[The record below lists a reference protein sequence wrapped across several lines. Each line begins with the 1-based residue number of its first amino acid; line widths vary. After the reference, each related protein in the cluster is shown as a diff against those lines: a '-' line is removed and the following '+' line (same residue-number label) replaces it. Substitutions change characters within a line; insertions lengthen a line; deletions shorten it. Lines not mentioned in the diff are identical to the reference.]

1 MLFAFFAFVAW
12 TQAQSVTVSG
22 TVVGKDDGQP
32 VIGANIVIKGTTT
45 GTVSDVDGHFR
56 LTAPR
61 PGATLVISF
70 VGYRTKEV
78 PATASMHIELET
90 DATQLGEVQVVVAYG
105 QQKRRELTGAIG
117 SVDAASIRET
127 PATSLEQ
134 TLSGRVS
141 GVQVTQASGAPGGAV
156 VVNIRGTSSI
166 SAGNEPLYVVDGM
179 PILSA
184 DFSQK
189 AGYQGNTLSGVA
201 DINPADI
208 ASVEVLKDASAAALY
223 GSRASNGVVLI
234 TTKRG
239 SSGRTRVTL
248 DSYVGVQNLWRK
260 LQFLPTAEHVA
271 ARNEAINNYNNSL
284 GLSSSDATYKKPVA
298 AAQEGAD
305 TDWIDAITRTALHTN
320 HQLALSGGTDQTQFY
335 ASLGYYDQQGVMK
348 KTDYTRYNLRTNLT
362 NRISRTVKI
371 SADIAL
377 SSATTNRATG
387 DGNLYSPW
395 INALSA
401 SPDYAVR
408 TASGSFGSINASKYN
423 PVALID
429 EQEQVTRKYRAIV
442 GLKTTWNIL
451 PELRYNLDLG
461 GDYIVMHETGVFPR
475 GTIRG
480 ARSNGDVHDL
490 RGFSFSNLA
499 EHTLDYFHQWDKLAF
514 KALLG
519 YSYQKTTLDNN
530 FVRGTNFVSPML
542 KYINSAGSVTEGSSS
557 LSEYALQ
564 SLFGRVNLNYADRY
578 LLEASLRS
586 DASSKFAPGRRVGY
600 FPAASLGWIVSE
612 EGFFP
617 KTKTL
622 SNLKL
627 RAAVGYTGNQEGIG
641 YYDYFNTYRASDVAY
656 IGQSGLA
663 FPNSRPNPDLT
674 WEKTLQYDLGVD
686 AALFDRRLELTLDW
700 YHKDTRDL
708 LLSHPINALSGYT
721 RTTSNVGRIR
731 NEGFEAMITGHPLRG
746 RGLTWDVRLSFGYQH
761 NEVVALTKKA
771 DGTDNFIEVGPS
783 NILQVG
789 RPMATFYLIRA
800 EGIYQSKEE
809 ILAQPGGEAL
819 WKRGIRPGDV
829 KYYDKDGNGIINNN
843 DRVTAGSPFP
853 KITGAFINNFAYKG
867 FDLGL
872 DLQYSLGAKIYAT
885 WKGAY
890 TGGGGQ
896 GGTPNGYAI
905 FRDEFEARWTPER
918 PSNDRPR
925 AVADGAAYTNNM
937 MNYTTRFLE
946 KADFLRIRNVTLG
959 YTLPDETVRH
969 LGLSRLRFY
978 AQVNNLYTF
987 TTYDGF
993 DPEVAMNPDR
1003 ATYRGYDSGS
1013 VPHPRSFLFGMN
1025 LSF

>member
-1 MLFAFFAFVAW
+1 M
-12 TQAQSVTVSG
+12 
-22 TVVGKDDGQP
+22 
-32 VIGANIVIKGTTT
+32 
-45 GTVSDVDGHFR
+45 
-56 LTAPR
+56 
-61 PGATLVISF
+61 
-70 VGYRTKEV
+70 
-78 PATASMHIELET
+78 
-90 DATQLGEVQVVVAYG
+90 
-105 QQKRRELTGAIG
+105 
-117 SVDAASIRET
+117 
-127 PATSLEQ
+127 
-134 TLSGRVS
+134 
-141 GVQVTQASGAPGGAV
+141 

-284 GLSSSDATYKKPVA
+284 GLSPTDATYKKPVA

-461 GDYIVMHETGVFPR
+461 GDYIFMHETGVFPR

-622 SNLKL
+622 SDLKL

-843 DRVTAGSPFP
+843 DRVAAGSPFP

-872 DLQYSLGAKIYAT
+872 DLQYALGAKIYAT

-896 GGTPNGYAI
+896 GGEPNGYAI
-905 FRDEFEARWTPER
+905 FRDEYEARWTPEH
-918 PSNDRPR
+918 PSTDRPR

-969 LGLSRLRFY
+969 LGLSRLRLY

-987 TTYDGF
+987 TAYDGF